1 LITLERVTKCFQP
14 GVKAVDDLSLE
25 VAEGETCV
33 LVGPSG
39 CGKTTT
45 MRMINRLIEPT
56 SGEICVGGKNVKE
69 QDVIKLRRSIGYV
82 IQEIGLFPHMT
93 VAENITTVPTLLGWP
108 AEKKRERAEELLE
121 LMGLDPTE
129 YASKYPRQLSGGQR
143 QRVGVA
149 RALGADPPVLLMDEP
164 FGAIDPITRERL
176 QNEFLRIQKQIK
188 KTIVFVTH
196 DINEAIKMGDRIAI
210 MREGRLVQYATPDVL
225 LSQPADKF
233 VADFVGTDRALK
245 RLNIMRVYE
254 VMERDLP
261 AARVSDTTDQ
271 VAAFLD
277 KHDLNWCYVLTEEG
291 RLAGHIFRDDL
302 KEIEGEVGHH
312 VRPSS
317 TTLEAT
323 ATLADALS
331 EMLTYAVSQICVV
344 DEKGRVQ
351 GAITF
356 GHLEK
361 AIQDDPKTQAGGA
374 THGRAGGRGTDGGS
388 ARGRGGMSE

>member
-1 LITLERVTKCFQP
+1 MITLEHVTKCFQP
-14 GVKAVDDLSLE
+14 NIKAVDDLCLE
-25 VAEGETCV
+25 VREGEICV

-56 SGEICVGGKNVKE
+56 SGEIYVGGENIKDY
-69 QDVIKLRRSIGYV
+69 DVIKLRRGIGYV

-93 VAENITTVPTLLGWP
+93 VAENIVTVPSLLGWP
-108 AEKKRERAEELLE
+108 EDKKRKRAEELLE
-121 LMGLDPTE
+121 LMGMAPAE
-129 YASKYPRQLSGGQR
+129 YMDKYPRQLSGGQR

-176 QNEFLRIQKQIK
+176 QNEFLRIQKEIK

-210 MREGRLVQYATPDVL
+210 MRDGRLIQYATPDVL
-225 LSQPADKF
+225 LAKPANQF

-245 RLNIMRVYE
+245 RLNIIRVYE
-254 VMERDLP
+254 IMNRDLP
-261 AARVSDTTDQ
+261 TARVDDTPD
-271 VAAFLD
+271 AAAKLMDEHGLD
-277 KHDLNWCYVLTEEG
+277 WVYVLHGDG

-302 KEIEGEVGHH
+302 DEVTGSIGAH

-323 ATLADALS
+323 ATLSDALS

-351 GAITF
+351 GAVTF
-356 GHLEK
+356 GHMEK
-361 AIQDDPKTQAGGA
+361 AIQDQPKEA
-374 THGRAGGRGTDGGS
+374 
-388 ARGRGGMSE
+388 ARPDREGER